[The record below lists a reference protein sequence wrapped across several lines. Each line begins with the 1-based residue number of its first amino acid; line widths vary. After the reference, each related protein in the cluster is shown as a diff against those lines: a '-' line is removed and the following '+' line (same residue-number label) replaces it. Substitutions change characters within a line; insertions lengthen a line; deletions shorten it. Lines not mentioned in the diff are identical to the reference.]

1 MMKKKL
7 FFSPIKNNRGLTI
20 LESLLGLAMLTLVGS
35 FFISGTMTMR
45 KVARDSGTKDALY
58 KQINDVIENIRP
70 NVRMYQINYSPTDEE
85 RAEALALDKL
95 PMAWGN
101 GSIEAKETCP
111 GCPGRYGFVIQ
122 AYPGLKGLYLV
133 TVRLSH
139 QDWAQQKGVKSEDQF
154 GYVDYQFVVN
164 SQ

>member
-1 MMKKKL
+1 MMKQKV
-7 FFSPIKNNRGLTI
+7 FSPLKNNRGLTI

-85 RAEALALDKL
+85 RAAALALDKL

-101 GSIEAKETCP
+101 GSIETKETCP

-122 AYPGLKGLYLV
+122 AYPDLKGLYLV

-139 QDWAQQKGVKSEDQF
+139 KDWSQQSGAVSSETQF

>member
-1 MMKKKL
+1 MMKVASNQKGM
-7 FFSPIKNNRGLTI
+7 SI
-20 LESLLGLAMLTLVGS
+20 LEVLLGLAMITLVGS
-35 FFISGTMTMR
+35 FFISGILSMK
-45 KVARDSGTKDALY
+45 KVAMDSGTKNSLY

-70 NVRMYQINYSPTDEE
+70 NVRMYQINYFTTDKE
-85 RAEALALDKL
+85 RENALNPGDL

-101 GSIEAKETCP
+101 GMMSTAKDCP

-122 AYPGLKGLYLV
+122 AYPGMKGLYLV
-133 TVRLSH
+133 TVRLTH
-139 QDWAQQKGVKSEDQF
+139 RDWAQGEKAAVAGDAKSY